1 MVYAVIV
8 LAAVALG
15 LAALL
20 LRSQSQSKSLN
31 ATLNQARQEAAT
43 NRDRLES
50 QIKEKDASIDELE
63 SSATAATSKIGE
75 LESAKS
81 EAESTATT
89 ETERADTATADA
101 AAKGDEL
108 AEAQQK
114 LEELTAQNNALVDDR
129 DSLKSEIE
137 SARSAPAIVL
147 GDQHK
152 NGSGSSPIHTLW
164 DLEVARSERTWRHSV
179 AINPENDPNPFDE
192 TDDPVRLAVE
202 IEAAALRETVGSF
215 ITVDWQAA
223 PVVDTAR
230 RQLVL
235 RVAQEMLAAASR
247 EPAASTLTVQGD
259 GELVLEL
266 TQTDDESQII
276 NLIPPTIDSDL
287 VEVQTAQGLRITV
300 RSD

>member
-1 MVYAVIV
+1 MVYAVVV

-31 ATLNQARQEAAT
+31 ASLNQVHQEAAA
-43 NRDRLES
+43 NRDRLETE
-50 QIKEKDASIDELE
+50 IKEKDALIDELERSAAAATSKIDELE
-63 SSATAATSKIGE
+63 SAKRDAETKSTTAA
-75 LESAKS
+75 
-81 EAESTATT
+81 
-89 ETERADTATADA
+89 ERADAAVADT
-101 AAKGDEL
+101 AAKDGEL
-108 AEAQQK
+108 REAQQK
-114 LEELTAQNNALVDDR
+114 LEELTTQNNALVDDR
-129 DSLKSEIE
+129 DSLKNEIE

-147 GDQHK
+147 GDGHQ
-152 NGSGSSPIHTLW
+152 NGNGSSPIHTLW
-164 DLEVARSERTWRHSV
+164 DLEMARSERTWRHSV

-215 ITVDWQAA
+215 ITVDWQAT

-247 EPAASTLTVQGD
+247 EPAASTLTVHGE

-266 TQTDDESQII
+266 TQTDDDQII

-287 VEVQTAQGLRITV
+287 VEVQSAQGLRITV